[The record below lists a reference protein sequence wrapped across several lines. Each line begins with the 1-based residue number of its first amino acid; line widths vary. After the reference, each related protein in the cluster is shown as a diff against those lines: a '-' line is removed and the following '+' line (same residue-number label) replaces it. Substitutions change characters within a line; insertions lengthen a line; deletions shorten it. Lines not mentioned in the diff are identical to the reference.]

1 MRSSAPTDDG
11 LRITDTFRTLHCV
24 GAASPGGPIFNGG
37 GAATFL
43 SDDAWG
49 NSMARRAGRVSG
61 PYGNRND
68 VFEHH
73 TNTAAAARRERGH
86 HALWIERGA
95 TKRVRHRDNS
105 TAVRAGMNGTIAPD
119 YLRGSRPAVITL
131 GPGFP
136 PGPKQNLFSFCQ
148 AFSLFH
154 FGKREKA
161 DPPPP
166 YKGGNLTQ
174 SPRTPDPPRPFSERP
189 GPRPG

>member
-73 TNTAAAARRERGH
+73 TNTAAAARREKGH

-95 TKRVRHRDNS
+95 AKRVG
-105 TAVRAGMNGTIAPD
+105 AGQFVYVRAGMNGTIAPNH
-119 YLRGSRPAVITL
+119 LRGSRTAVIKL

-136 PGPKQNLFSFCQ
+136 PGPKINLFT
-148 AFSLFH
+148 SLFL
-154 FGKREKA
+154 FSISGKEKKLI
-161 DPPPP
+161 P
-166 YKGGNLTQ
+166 L
-174 SPRTPDPPRPFSERP
+174 RL
-189 GPRPG
+189 

>member
-1 MRSSAPTDDG
+1 MTGCEFPT
-11 LRITDTFRTLHCV
+11 RFRTLHCV

-119 YLRGSRPAVITL
+119 YLRGSRTAVIKL

-136 PGPKQNLFSFCQ
+136 PGPKINLFT
-148 AFSLFH
+148 SLFL
-154 FGKREKA
+154 FSISGKEKKLI
-161 DPPPP
+161 P
-166 YKGGNLTQ
+166 L
-174 SPRTPDPPRPFSERP
+174 RL
-189 GPRPG
+189 